1 MNPWIKDHLSTTSSR
16 IAVSIALAVI
26 DTQALVAGILFMNWQ
41 PTAMQLKVLIGIG
54 AMILTMMGFDVAQ
67 FIAAAKAGIAAA
79 AAEAAK

>member
-1 MNPWIKDHLSTTSSR
+1 MNAWMKDHLSTTTSR
-16 IAVSIALAVI
+16 IIVSIALAVVDSQLLI
-26 DTQALVAGILFMNWQ
+26 IGILFQKWE

-79 AAEAAK
+79 AAETAK